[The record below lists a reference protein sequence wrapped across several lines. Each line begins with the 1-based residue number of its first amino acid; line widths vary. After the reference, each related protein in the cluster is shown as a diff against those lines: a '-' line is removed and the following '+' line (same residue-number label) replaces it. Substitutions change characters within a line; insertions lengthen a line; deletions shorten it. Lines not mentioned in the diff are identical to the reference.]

1 MGLRREGLYTIG
13 YEGRSVD
20 ELIAELVGAGVDRV
34 IDIRALP
41 LSRRRGFSK
50 TPLRDALAEA
60 GIDYVHLKEAGNPY
74 RELRDDPER
83 CLALYRAHLDESPQ
97 VVAHVMEAAAGHRA
111 ALLCLEREP
120 DGCHRSIVAAALAR
134 RMKTKAIDL

>member
-1 MGLRREGLYTIG
+1 MARRREAVFTIG

-50 TPLRDALAEA
+50 TPLRVALAAA
-60 GIDYVHLKEAGNPY
+60 GIDYVHVKEAGNPY

-97 VVAHVMEAAAGHRA
+97 VVAQVLEVVAGRRA

-120 DGCHRSIVAAALAR
+120 EVCHRSIVAGALAK
-134 RMKTKAIDL
+134 RMKTRPVNL

>member
-1 MGLRREGLYTIG
+1 MARRGEALFTIG

-20 ELIAELVGAGVDRV
+20 ELIAELVGAGVQRV

-50 TPLRDALAEA
+50 TPLREALAGA

-97 VVAHVMEAAAGHRA
+97 VVAQVQDAAAGRRA

-120 DGCHRSIVAAALAR
+120 EVCHRSIVAAALAK
-134 RMKTKAIDL
+134 RMKTRPVDL

>member
-1 MGLRREGLYTIG
+1 MVRRREGLYTIG

-74 RELRDDPER
+74 RELRDDQER
-83 CLALYRAHLDESPQ
+83 CLALYRAHLDESPH
-97 VVAHVMEAAAGHRA
+97 VVELVAEAATGHRA

-120 DGCHRSIVAAALAR
+120 AGCHRSIVAAALAKR
-134 RMKTKAIDL
+134 WKTKPIDL